1 MSQAPNSKTMTIGES
16 GLSLVFA
23 VTAFLC
29 TIGAAKALDAPFAFH
44 ASLFAAASLASVFVT
59 LNRYYDRPA
68 ELPPQEI
75 NGRPNYNMGPVK
87 FSSVM
92 AMFWGIAGF
101 TVGLI
106 IASQLAWP
114 ARNFVL
120 RRSEDLPGPSG
131 RRSRAVVCRHRLQ
144 LLHPDRRHR
153 LSARGDAVE
162 GICRAGMVFGLVA
175 DHRLGGLSA
184 GFPDDDHQA
193 QGAA

>member
-44 ASLFAAASLASVFVT
+44 ASLFAAASLASVFVI

-114 ARNFVL
+114 ALNF
-120 RRSEDLPGPSG
+120 DLPWTTFG
-131 RRSRAVVCRHRLQ
+131 RLRPLHTSAVIFAFGGNLKRN
-144 LLHPDRRHR
+144 
-153 LSARGDAVE
+153 SARVNRHIAKNRIRV
-162 GICRAGMVFGLVA
+162 
-175 DHRLGGLSA
+175 S
-184 GFPDDDHQA
+184 GFI
-193 QGAA
+193 G